1 MPAHLQDRGRQSSC
15 RRIEGISVRSRHRIE
30 MCPYRLTCQN
40 GGVPLCGGT
49 TLYPG
54 YGHRPCVDAGAARA
68 PSTTH
73 PRIYVSFSAPF
84 GDAPR
89 PRPRP
94 APDSSGA
101 SRRRLSP
108 LGITALAIGALVV
121 LLVLASDRKSTRLNS
136 SHVANS
142 YAVFCSKKKNKQAA

>member
-1 MPAHLQDRGRQSSC
+1 M
-15 RRIEGISVRSRHRIE
+15 
-30 MCPYRLTCQN
+30 
-40 GGVPLCGGT
+40 
-49 TLYPG
+49 
-54 YGHRPCVDAGAARA
+54 
-68 PSTTH
+68 
-73 PRIYVSFSAPF
+73 SFSAPF

-121 LLVLASDRKSTRLNS
+121 LLVLASEVWTKYLWMSQLGFTDVLSVRWITQGVLFVVGFLLFAIPLFLSLRIAYAQRPVYPPVTREQEALEQIGRA
-136 SHVANS
+136 HV
-142 YAVFCSKKKNKQAA
+142 

>member
-1 MPAHLQDRGRQSSC
+1 SSC
-15 RRIEGISVRSRHRIE
+15 RRIEGISVRSRHRIDR
-30 MCPYRLTCQN
+30 CPYTLACQN
-40 GGVPLCGGT
+40 GGVPLGGGA

-94 APDSSGA
+94 PPDSSGA

-121 LLVLASDRKSTRLNS
+121 LLVLASEVWTKDLWISQLG
-136 SHVANS
+136 
-142 YAVFCSKKKNKQAA
+142 